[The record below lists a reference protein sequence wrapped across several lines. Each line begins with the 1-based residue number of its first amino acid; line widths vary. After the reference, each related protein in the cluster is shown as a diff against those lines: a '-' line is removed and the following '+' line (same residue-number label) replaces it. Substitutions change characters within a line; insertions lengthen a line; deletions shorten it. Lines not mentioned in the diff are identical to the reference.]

1 MRGELRR
8 EEDSVT
14 RSSVQKPLARY
25 FSGVVVKEEEEE
37 ELHVATG

>member
-1 MRGELRR
+1 MRGELSR

-14 RSSVQKPLARY
+14 RTSVQKLLVRY

-37 ELHVATG
+37 LHVATG